1 MHPLARV
8 FQIVL
13 LVAGIFFIIV
23 GYSIFYEDYDQ
34 IGTDVNGAWNCSVEN
49 EKQVCTTDNLI
60 LSSKTKDEAHI
71 NIGAGLALILAGV
84 GVAAGGRRKAETA
97 PATGLPPQQP
107 MFPQGP
113 PPPPHGAPQ
122 GPPPPPHGA
131 PQQY

>member
-13 LVAGIFFIIV
+13 LVAGIFFVIV

-34 IGTDVNGAWNCSVEN
+34 VGTDVTGGWSCSAEN
-49 EKQVCTTDNLI
+49 EKQVCTTDGLT
-60 LSSKTKDEAHI
+60 LTSKTKDEAHI
-71 NIGAGLALILAGV
+71 NIGAGLALILGSV
-84 GVAAGGRRKAETA
+84 GVAAGGRRKAEA
-97 PATGLPPQQP
+97 KPPVGVPPQQP

-113 PPPPHGAPQ
+113 PPQ